1 MSRGARPGREARL
14 SAKRRWQ
21 ESPVTGK
28 STKDTVKTIAQ
39 GRPDVS
45 AYTCGPTPVHSYR
58 TGGHGC
64 GGHPVFPAPSVFG
77 GTDIRK
83 TSGASSRENAACCLG
98 VLSYQLFDNLPPAPP
113 VRNLMDRV
121 RCPNRDNRA

>member
-1 MSRGARPGREARL
+1 MICKTTVARKPGHRE
-14 SAKRRWQ
+14 
-21 ESPVTGK
+21 EHE
-28 STKDTVKTIAQ
+28 TIAQ

-77 GTDIRK
+77 GTDIRQ
-83 TSGASSRENAACCLG
+83 TSGASRRENAACCLG

-121 RCPNRDNRA
+121 RCPNRDNRASYRPDSLAGTAGRCG